1 MGPRAG
7 GLTVSTTRKDLLKAH
22 RFQSQRL
29 VAALVSGQPNTPE
42 PALRR
47 IAGAT
52 FGGLMVGLIIVAV
65 FGIIGFVSPGGSTS
79 WREPGRVVVEKGS
92 GAVFVMVDET
102 LHPVLNFASARL
114 LTEGGETVTVAASSL
129 AEAPRGATL
138 GIEGAPDLLP
148 EPGALGTTPPMVC
161 TSTTATP
168 PRLTAGVGDR
178 PEGTTLDEDEAVLVQ
193 GDDRPVLVWRATR
206 HPVDADVARAL
217 GFGQVQA
224 TAPAWLN
231 ALPQGEPLSPP
242 EIPGLGDPG
251 PDVGDQ
257 PTVVGQ
263 VFEVSFPSGET
274 GAFVMTSDGIAEV
287 TASAQAL
294 LLATPDVASVN
305 DGGQATTLT
314 SFQLPPD
321 RAELALP
328 DLPSTPPSPAEMPE
342 EAGLCVTREGQDA
355 AVVAIEGDLP
365 GARAVPGDAGTA
377 VADRVAVTPGGGSVL
392 RRAGQEDDTFHLVT
406 DTGLRH
412 AVDAASLGF
421 LGYAAEDAVETPSG
435 LLRLLPEG
443 PSLSPQAAA
452 TPHVVAPPA
461 PE

>member
-1 MGPRAG
+1 M
-7 GLTVSTTRKDLLKAH
+7 STTRKDLLKAH

-47 IAGAT
+47 IGGAT

-65 FGIIGFVSPGGSTS
+65 FGIVGFISPGGSTS
-79 WREPGRVVVEKGS
+79 WREPGRVVVEKGT
-92 GAVFVMVDET
+92 GAVFVMIDGT
-102 LHPVLNFASARL
+102 LHPVLNFASAKL
-114 LTEGGETVTVAASSL
+114 LTEGGETVDVAASSL
-129 AEAPRGATL
+129 ADAPRGATL

-148 EPGALGTTPPMVC
+148 DPGALDTTPPVVC
-161 TSTTATP
+161 TSTTVDPA
-168 PRLTAGVGDR
+168 RLTAGVGGR
-178 PEGTTLDEDEAVLVQ
+178 PDGATLGEDEAVLVE
-193 GDDRPVLVWRATR
+193 GDGQPVLVWRATR
-206 HPVDADVARAL
+206 HAVEADVARAM
-217 GFGQVQA
+217 GFGQVQS

-231 ALPQGEPLSPP
+231 ALPQGVPLSPP
-242 EIPGLGDPG
+242 EIPGLGDAG

-274 GAFVMTSDGIAEV
+274 GAFVMTRDGIAEV
-287 TASAQAL
+287 TATAQAL
-294 LLATPDVASVN
+294 LLATPDVAAVN

-328 DLPSTPPSPAEMPE
+328 DLPPTPPSPVDMPE
-342 EAGLCVTREGQDA
+342 EAGLCVTRDAQEA
-355 AVVAIEGDLP
+355 AVVVIEGNLP
-365 GARAVPGDAGTA
+365 GARPVPGEAGTA
-377 VADRVAVTPGGGSVL
+377 VADQVAVTPGGGAVL
-392 RRAGQEDDTFHLVT
+392 RRAGQEDDTLYLVT

-412 AVDAASLGF
+412 AVDVAALGF
-421 LGYAAEDAVETPSG
+421 LGYAAEDAVEVPSG
-435 LLRLLPEG
+435 LLRLLPAG
-443 PSLSPQAAA
+443 PSLSPRAAA
-452 TPHVVAPPA
+452 TPQVVAPPA